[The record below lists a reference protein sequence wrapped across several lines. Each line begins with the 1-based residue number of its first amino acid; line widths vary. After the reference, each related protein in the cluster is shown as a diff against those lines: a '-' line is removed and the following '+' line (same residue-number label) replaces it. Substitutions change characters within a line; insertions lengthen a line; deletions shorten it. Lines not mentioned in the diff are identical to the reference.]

1 MYVHTH
7 IYTSMHMPAP
17 PIYFSRQVLEGA
29 PDSAQYESENQR
41 ELRQIFD
48 GQMNIR
54 DTVRELS
61 RKLDELLG
69 RQELVL
75 AKVSSL
81 PSGGQVPQVQQQQ
94 VSVCGTTGFTWSLK
108 VFESLGKMGCAFQGL
123 ESLWKLEWGL

>member
-1 MYVHTH
+1 MYTH
-7 IYTSMHMPAP
+7 PYTYMPAP
-17 PIYFSRQVLEGA
+17 PICFSRQVLEGA

-94 VSVCGTTGFTWSLK
+94 VSVCGATGF
-108 VFESLGKMGCAFQGL
+108 A
-123 ESLWKLEWGL
+123 